1 METSKTGRKRGQ
13 KKHQLIQAAV
23 VCLATVSLFTTAQ
36 GMNKYIF
43 ENTPISFAAS
53 AAIQGILLAMSMG
66 LPTYI
71 GDVFKNQWNVLLK
84 ILVSFFILILT
95 LVALICS
102 SWFSYIYIAEKV
114 HFDSWNTESE
124 LLVQQAYREE
134 LYNAKDYA
142 HAYRVYLE
150 NSLGEKIIELEKI
163 ADELEKSEQ
172 LEALKVEWDQ
182 IRADYG
188 EMGTLVGGYMLPVID
203 TMKNAMKED
212 HSPNSREQAVMA
224 IEDAKNNINNR
235 KEVIAQRL
243 ADINGNIDSYNT
255 RIANYEN
262 QINRATEGT
271 DISSLQATLNNTRE
285 LLQKE
290 TEKQSKLLTEYD
302 QLNDAF
308 SKLQIYET
316 YLGLNESTSSIT
328 IKNQLLEM
336 QTEFFA
342 ENPDEEALLGTA
354 ESIFK
359 SLRNASTYE
368 EGDKLSYS
376 NLLVQMNQLILNLK
390 DYSIIKKTEAQLDSY
405 INEFALEEV
414 GNTAEVEETEEAQE
428 VETKGTE
435 KIQEAGTSTE
445 ETTVEEGTKETAE
458 EEGTEAGASTEET
471 TEEEGTEA
479 GTSTEE
485 TTEEEETEAETKETA
500 EEEETEAETKE
511 TVGEEG
517 EKTEETKETE
527 AKKIKDDSWKKKWNG
542 QLEELKSVISAMPVY
557 TEVADS
563 TNETNSLT
571 DLQREILQRY
581 SRNESSNRLDDMI
594 RFYIADHNALYQGI
608 IYLRSPYNEL
618 AWFAFFLAF
627 LFDIAGFI
635 LGFVNQGNIENRTV
649 DEEENPDDRDNE
661 KNGDMDNTVEWSIL
675 STLHKY
681 RILTGDYE
689 KKDGIYSYQVFENGL
704 LRTWKVDD
712 TVSYKQGIYKQDSA
726 VETKGEQVPKTQKD
740 ILFHDQAGGPQDGV
754 YLDCSLKFNEGSLLL
769 VEEVKNAK
777 SEKFLVNLYEYVP
790 VHSYSCSR
798 GESRTVP
805 VQDLAKN
812 NFAAKMAVF
821 ALNDKGSRVVAIYV
835 VED

>member
-1 METSKTGRKRGQ
+1 METGKTGRKRGQ
-13 KKHQLIQAAV
+13 KNHQLIQAAV

-36 GMNKYIF
+36 GMDKYIF
-43 ENTPISFAAS
+43 DNTPISFAAS

-71 GDVFKNQWNVLLK
+71 DDVFKNQWNVLRK
-84 ILVSFFILILT
+84 ILVAFSIVILT

-124 LLVQQAYREE
+124 LLVQQTYREE

-150 NSLGEKIIELEKI
+150 NSLGEKIIELEEI
-163 ADELEKSEQ
+163 ADELEENEQ
-172 LEALKVEWDQ
+172 LEALEVEWQ
-182 IRADYG
+182 AKREEY
-188 EMGTLVGGYMLPVID
+188 EKENTLVASYMLPVLD
-203 TMKNAMKED
+203 VMDKAMQKNP
-212 HSPNSREQAVMA
+212 SQNSREQAARA
-224 IEDAKNNINNR
+224 IEDAKNNINNS
-235 KEVIAQRL
+235 KEIIEQRL
-243 ADINGNIDSYNT
+243 AEINGNIDSYST
-255 RIANYEN
+255 RITNYTN
-262 QINRATEGT
+262 QINHATEGT
-271 DISSLQATLNNTRE
+271 DIPSLQAALNNTSE

-290 TEKQSKLLTEYD
+290 TENQSNLLTEYD
-302 QLNDAF
+302 QLNDAL

-316 YLGLNESTSSIT
+316 YLGLNESTSTIT
-328 IKNQLLEM
+328 IKTQLLEM

-390 DYSIIKKTEAQLDSY
+390 DYSVIKKTEAQLDSY
-405 INEFALEEV
+405 INEFALEEEV
-414 GNTAEVEETEEAQE
+414 GKTAETEEAQE

-435 KIQEAGTSTE
+435 ETPGEEETEAGTKEITGEEGTEAGASTE
-445 ETTVEEGTKETAE
+445 ETTVEEGT
-458 EEGTEAGASTEET
+458 EAGTSTEET

-485 TTEEEETEAETKETA
+485 TTEEEETEAETKETI
-500 EEEETEAETKE
+500 
-511 TVGEEG
+511 GEEG

-571 DLQREILQRY
+571 DLQREVLQRY
-581 SRNESSNRLDDMI
+581 SRNEASNRLDDMI
-594 RFYIADHNALYQGI
+594 RFYVADHNALYQGI

-618 AWFAFFLAF
+618 AWFAFVLAF
-627 LFDIAGFI
+627 SFDIAGFI
-635 LGFVNQGNIENRTV
+635 LGFVNQGDIENRTA
-649 DEEENPDDRDNE
+649 DEDENRDDKDNG
-661 KNGDMDNTVEWSIL
+661 KNGNMDNTAEWSIL
-675 STLHKY
+675 PTLHKY
-681 RILTGDYE
+681 RVLTGDYE
-689 KKDGIYSYQVFENGL
+689 KKDGVYSYQVFEDGL
-704 LRTWKVDD
+704 LQIWKVDD
-712 TVSYKQGIYKQDSA
+712 TAPYKQGIYKQYST
-726 VETKGEQVPKTQKD
+726 VETKGMQVPETQKEV
-740 ILFHDQAGGPQDGV
+740 LFHGQAGGPQDGV
-754 YLDCSLKFNEGSLLL
+754 YLDCSLKFNEGSLLF
-769 VEEVKNAK
+769 VEEENKK
-777 SEKFLVNLYEYVP
+777 ISERFLVNLYEYVP

-798 GESRTVP
+798 GESRTIP

-812 NFAAKMAVF
+812 NFEAKMAVL